1 MLISMTQTILEKQGA
16 LFMVVGTP
24 GGSTIITSVFQVVL
38 NVLECGMTMQETVLA
53 PGIITSGNR
62 MRYRP
67 VEMP

>member
-1 MLISMTQTILEKQGA
+1 MLISMTLTILQKQRA
-16 LFMVVGTP
+16 LFMVVSTP

-38 NVLECGMTMQETVLA
+38 NVLEFGMTIQETVLA
-53 PGIITSGNR
+53 PGIITRGNR